1 MATSHINLP
10 PLTPIP
16 LNWKIDQ
23 PVWIEQR
30 PLKQEKFETLH
41 KLVNEQLNKGHI
53 IESFI
58 LWNSPVFI
66 IQKKSGKWRMLTD
79 LRTVNAV
86 IVPMGALQPGLPNPS
101 TIPKN
106 WHLFVI
112 DLKDCFFTIPLYPDD
127 LSRFAFSVPSINLK
141 ELHKRFQWTVL
152 PQGILNSPAICQIL

>member
-53 IESFI
+53 TGSFSPWI
-58 LWNSPVFI
+58 L
-66 IQKKSGKWRMLTD
+66 QCL
-79 LRTVNAV
+79 
-86 IVPMGALQPGLPNPS
+86 
-101 TIPKN
+101 
-106 WHLFVI
+106 
-112 DLKDCFFTIPLYPDD
+112 
-127 LSRFAFSVPSINLK
+127 
-141 ELHKRFQWTVL
+141 
-152 PQGILNSPAICQIL
+152 